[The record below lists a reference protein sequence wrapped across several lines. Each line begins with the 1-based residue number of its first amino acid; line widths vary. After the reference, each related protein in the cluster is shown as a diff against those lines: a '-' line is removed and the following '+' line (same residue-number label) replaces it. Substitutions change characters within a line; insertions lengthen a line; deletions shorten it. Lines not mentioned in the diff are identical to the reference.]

1 MLIDAH
7 VHCWD
12 PTQLSYPWLSGL
24 PVLQRPFLPDA
35 LTAPSQRI
43 RPDGMVF
50 VQCECLPDQAT
61 AEVAWVSGLAD
72 AGAPVVGIVGYAP
85 MHDTEATRAVLA
97 AYATNPRVCG
107 VRRNIQGEAPGFACT
122 PAYVASVRLAAAAS
136 LTVDLCITHD
146 QLPDILRLVDQCAEA
161 VFVLDHCGKPPVA
174 SRETSPWAAQL
185 RALAAFPNVS
195 CKLSGLATED
205 GPEWSSSSVAPYLET
220 ALQSFGPGRCMFGSD
235 WPVLTLAGEYAQ
247 WYDAVADAL
256 TAYDAPERAEVWS
269 GTARRTYDIAGLS

>member
-7 VHCWD
+7 VHWWD
-12 PTQLSYPWLSGL
+12 PAQFSYPWLAEV
-24 PVLQRPFLPDA
+24 PALQRSFLPNA
-35 LTAPSQRI
+35 LTDTSQRI
-43 RPDGMVF
+43 RPDAMVF
-50 VQCECLPDQAT
+50 VQCECLPEQAS

-85 MHDTEATRAVLA
+85 MHDSEATRAVLA
-97 AYATNPRVCG
+97 AYAPNRRVCG

-146 QLPDILRLVDQCAEA
+146 QLPEIILLVEQCAEA

-195 CKLSGLATED
+195 CKLSGLATES
-205 GPEWSSSSVAPYLET
+205 GPDWSSSSVAPYLET

-256 TAYDAPERAEVWS
+256 TSYDAPERAEVWS